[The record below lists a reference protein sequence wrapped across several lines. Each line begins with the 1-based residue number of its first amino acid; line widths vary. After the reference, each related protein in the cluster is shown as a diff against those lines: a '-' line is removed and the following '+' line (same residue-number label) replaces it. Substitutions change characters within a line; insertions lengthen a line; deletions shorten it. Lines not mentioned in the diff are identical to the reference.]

1 MGPVNMYVGTQDPLL
16 NNQRDLDEQLKLA
29 EQRLAALQ
37 EINKS
42 RNSNMQS
49 RSPIWDTI
57 DREVEPLTQDQR
69 IKLQNNESYLESYT
83 QLNSMV
89 QSALVDLVK
98 GTIENSEEGKRI
110 LEEQLRIIR
119 ELKGKIIEDS
129 NKEMEL
135 FRKFKE
141 FSKSNPDTTY
151 EDFLKTL

>member
-57 DREVEPLTQDQR
+57 DREIEPLTQDQR

-141 FSKSNPDTTY
+141 FSKSNSDTTY